1 MDTYAIQDKPH
12 ILVDTPLSSNAFVYP
27 TIYKLRD
34 LPKEQKPR
42 EKLLSQ
48 GPGALSNAEL
58 LAIVLVQ
65 GTTREDVLSMS
76 KRMLREYGERSLTG
90 NINAEMM
97 SKELRIPLTKALQI
111 TACTELGKR
120 FFKETQSGTT
130 IINGPHDVFNYLH
143 DMRGLAKEQLRG
155 LYLNSH
161 HRIIHDE
168 AISIGTVDANLVH
181 PREVFRPAL
190 EYSAVAIVLAHN
202 HPSGNMQPSS
212 ADIEFTKQLVESGK
226 IMGISIVDH
235 VIITKEGFTSIPS
248 NYS

>member
-1 MDTYAIQDKPH
+1 METYTIQDTH
-12 ILVDTPLSSNAFVYP
+12 RLLVDAAFGAPMPP
-27 TIYKLRD
+27 TVYKLRD
-34 LPKEQKPR
+34 LPKEKKPR

-65 GTTREDVLSMS
+65 GTTKEDVLTMS
-76 KRMLREYGERSLTG
+76 RRMLREYGERSLVG
-90 NINAEMM
+90 GINPETM
-97 SKELRIPLTKALQI
+97 SKELHIPLTKALQI
-111 TACTELGKR
+111 AACAELGKR
-120 FFKETQSGTT
+120 FFKESAAGTAV
-130 IINGPHDVFNYLH
+130 INGPQDVFNYLH
-143 DMRGLAKEQLRG
+143 DMRSLAKEQLRG

-168 AISIGTVDANLVH
+168 VVSIGTIDANLVH

-202 HPSGNMQPSS
+202 HPSGNVSAS
-212 ADIEFTKQLVESGK
+212 LADIEFTKQLVESGK
-226 IMGISIVDH
+226 IMGITILDH
-235 VIITKEGFTSIPS
+235 VIITKEGFSSVPV

>member
-1 MDTYAIQDKPH
+1 MDTYTIQDTH
-12 ILVDTPLSSNAFVYP
+12 TLLVDSPFNAQVALSP
-27 TIYKLRD
+27 KIYKLRD
-34 LPKEQKPR
+34 LPQEKKPR
-42 EKLLSQ
+42 EKLLGQ

-65 GTTREDVLSMS
+65 GTTKEDVLAMS

-90 NINAEMM
+90 NINPKTM
-97 SKELRIPLTKALQI
+97 SKELGVPLTKALQI
-111 TACTELGKR
+111 VACAELGKR
-120 FFKETQSGTT
+120 FFKETKAGTV
-130 IINGPHDVFNYLH
+130 IINGPQDVYDYLH

-161 HRIIHDE
+161 HRVIHDE
-168 AISIGTVDANLVH
+168 AISIGTIDANLVH

-202 HPSGNMQPSS
+202 HPSGNIQPSL
-212 ADIEFTKQLVESGK
+212 ADIEFTKQLIESGK
-226 IMGISIVDH
+226 IMGISILDH
-235 VIITKEGFTSIPS
+235 VIITKEGFASVPV

>member
-1 MDTYAIQDKPH
+1 MDTYT
-12 ILVDTPLSSNAFVYP
+12 ILDTHQLLTDAPFTTPKSP
-27 TIYKLRD
+27 TVYKLRD
-34 LPKEQKPR
+34 LPLEKKPR

-58 LAIVLVQ
+58 LAIILVQ
-65 GTTREDVLSMS
+65 GTTKEDVLAMS
-76 KRMLREYGERSLTG
+76 KRMLREYGERSLLG
-90 NINAEMM
+90 VINPETM
-97 SKELRIPLTKALQI
+97 SKELGIPLTKALQI
-111 TACTELGKR
+111 SACAELGKR
-120 FFKETQSGTT
+120 FFKETNTGTT
-130 IINGPHDVFNYLH
+130 IINGPQDVFNHLH

-161 HRIIHDE
+161 HRVIHDE
-168 AISIGTVDANLVH
+168 VISIGTIDANLVH

-202 HPSGNMQPSS
+202 HPSGNISPSL

-226 IMGISIVDH
+226 IMGITLLDH
-235 VIITKEGFTSIPS
+235 VIITKEGFASVPV

>member
-1 MDTYAIQDKPH
+1 MDTYTIQDTH
-12 ILVDTPLSSNAFVYP
+12 TLLVDALFEGEATAP
-27 TIYKLRD
+27 TVYKLRD
-34 LPKEQKPR
+34 LPLEKKPR

-58 LAIVLVQ
+58 LAVILVQ
-65 GTTREDVLSMS
+65 GTTKEDVLAMS
-76 KRMLREYGERSLTG
+76 KRVLREYGERSLIG
-90 NINAEMM
+90 NINPETM
-97 SKELRIPLTKALQI
+97 SKELGIPLTKTLQI
-111 TACTELGKR
+111 VACAELGKR
-120 FFKETQSGTT
+120 FFKEANTGTT
-130 IINGPHDVFNYLH
+130 IINGPQDVFDHLH

-161 HRIIHDE
+161 HRVIHDE
-168 AISIGTVDANLVH
+168 TISIGTIDANLVH

-202 HPSGNMQPSS
+202 HPSGNIQPSL

-226 IMGISIVDH
+226 IMGITILDH
-235 VIITKEGFTSIPS
+235 VIITKEGFSSVPV